1 MIPLDAPDLRAKFAL
16 EARERLKQLTSA
28 FLRIEQ
34 TPEDGETIAE
44 ALRQV
49 HSLKGSALMLQLKD
63 IAQVAHSL
71 EDLFVA
77 AQVDAA
83 ILRPSTFDAA
93 LGALDVLALRVEQ
106 VERGASIPAA
116 VEHLCEALASL
127 AAGPAGTDAGPADAN
142 RTAARPQAPAA
153 AASLRGAPAPSLR
166 VPTEKLDA
174 LSGLAAEL
182 VLHELKVSERLGD
195 LRRLEAALR
204 QVKAAMSDTR
214 SGVHEDGTHPFAE
227 PLDAF
232 ATLLRGMRQLVNR
245 YDDDHVRLKLMTG
258 DVRQHVMALT
268 LVPISTVFEAFP
280 RAVRDLARAFKTE
293 VNLSITGGDTE
304 IDKKIIDQIADP
316 LIHLLRNAMDHG
328 IEPARERVALGKA
341 PAAKL
346 RISAEHRGNRIVI
359 TIEDDG
365 RGIDPATIRA
375 SAVRLGIARAEELE
389 EWSEQEIMDLI
400 FRPGFSTRASVTDVS
415 GRGVG
420 MDVVRRVLTRLD
432 GTVRVQSRPG
442 HGTAIVLDLPLS
454 LALLRV
460 VLVRAGGELFA
471 IPTSAVRRIVHLH
484 DGDVVQSAD
493 GKAADVAG
501 LRIPLVPLA
510 SLLGMRPSASA
521 SLVVIV
527 AVGGLSLGLVVRVVE
542 EEQEIVFHELR
553 GVMAHQPFF
562 SGASILPNGEIVPV
576 LDMQALLQIE
586 THGMRIP
593 VSGVPQILQSGR
605 VLVVE
610 DSPVAGELLRTILA
624 GSGYE
629 VELAGNGMEA
639 LGGLGRTL
647 CDLVIAD
654 VDMPHLNGFDFTR
667 RLRADVRYQNVP
679 VIIVTSHDSV
689 EDRQRGFDAGASAFI
704 VKREFD
710 QEQFLAT
717 VRRLIAR
724 PGETES
730 PPKH

>member
-83 ILRPSTFDAA
+83 ILRPSTFDAV
-93 LGALDVLALRVEQ
+93 LGALDVLTLRVEQ
-106 VERGASIPAA
+106 VERGASVPAA
-116 VEHLCEALASL
+116 VEPLCEALASL
-127 AAGPAGTDAGPADAN
+127 VAAPAGADRVPGGTN
-142 RTAARPQAPAA
+142 RMAARPQAPAA
-153 AASLRGAPAPSLR
+153 AAALSGAPAPSLR

-174 LSGLAAEL
+174 LTGLAAEL
-182 VLHELKVSERLGD
+182 VLHEVKVSDRLGD
-195 LRRLEAALR
+195 LRRLETALR

-214 SGVHEDGTHPFAE
+214 LDDEDGRRPSAGQLETFA
-227 PLDAF
+227 A
-232 ATLLRGMRQLVNR
+232 LLRGLRQLVNR

-258 DVRQHVMALT
+258 EVRQHVMALT

-328 IEPARERVALGKA
+328 IEPPRERIAVGKPPVAQ
-341 PAAKL
+341 L

-365 RGIDPATIRA
+365 RGIDPAKIRA
-375 SAVRLGIARAEELE
+375 SAARLGIAGTEELE
-389 EWSEQEIMDLI
+389 YWSEQEVMDLI

-432 GTVRVQSRPG
+432 GTVHVQSQPG

-484 DGDVVQSAD
+484 DADVVQSPD

-501 LRIPLVPLA
+501 VRIPLVPLA
-510 SLLGMRPSASA
+510 SLLGLQPSASA
-521 SLVVIV
+521 SLVVVVTV
-527 AVGGLSLGLVVRVVE
+527 AGMSLGLVVRAVE

-562 SGASILPNGEIVPV
+562 SGASILANGEIVPI

-593 VSGVPQILQSGR
+593 ASGGPQILRSGR

-629 VELAGNGMEA
+629 VEVAGDGLEA
-639 LGGLGRTL
+639 LDGLGRTL

-654 VDMPHLNGFDFTR
+654 VDMPHLNGFEFTA
-667 RLRADVRYQNVP
+667 RLRADVRSQHIP

-724 PGETES
+724 PAETDS
-730 PPKH
+730 PPKD